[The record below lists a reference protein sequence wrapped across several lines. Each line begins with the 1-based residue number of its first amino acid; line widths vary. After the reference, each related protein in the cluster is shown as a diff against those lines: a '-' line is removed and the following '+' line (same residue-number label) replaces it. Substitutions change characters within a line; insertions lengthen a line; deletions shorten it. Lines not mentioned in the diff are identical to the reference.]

1 MQRRDT
7 GNLHNRSR
15 FYQSQIDVTL
25 LEPGQVDYNELNDTY
40 LIMICPFDLFG
51 KDAYRYTFYP
61 VCAEFPDIRL
71 EDGSCRMFIN
81 TNGTNH
87 GDFDEEFLML
97 MDYLNASA
105 EDAEQ
110 YATTERIRQIHRE
123 IVKLKQREEFGVKYM
138 MEWEERIYD
147 RMEAQTEGRV
157 TATVD
162 FVRNAVEKLGISLEK
177 ACEIANISIE
187 KYNEYLK
194 LYR

>member
-1 MQRRDT
+1 MILPPLAFFVKETSAGRPCTVTQTSKLYLNRR
-7 GNLHNRSR
+7 HRS
-15 FYQSQIDVTL
+15 
-25 LEPGQVDYNELNDTY
+25 
-40 LIMICPFDLFG
+40 
-51 KDAYRYTFYP
+51 
-61 VCAEFPDIRL
+61 
-71 EDGSCRMFIN
+71 
-81 TNGTNH
+81 TNGI
-87 GDFDEEFLML
+87 F
-97 MDYLNASA
+97 SR
-105 EDAEQ
+105 
-110 YATTERIRQIHRE
+110 TERIRQIHRE

-147 RMEAQTEGRV
+147 RMEAQTEGRAEGRVEGRV